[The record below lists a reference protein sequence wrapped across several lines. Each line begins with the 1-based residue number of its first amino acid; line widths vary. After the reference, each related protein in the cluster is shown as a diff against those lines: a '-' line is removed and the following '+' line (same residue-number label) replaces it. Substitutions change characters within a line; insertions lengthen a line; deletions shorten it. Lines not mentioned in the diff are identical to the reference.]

1 MTKTDLNE
9 LIIQNNPFSAQVAT
23 EFGVWSDDRID
34 VSSIHQ
40 TAFAS
45 IVDLIERVENE
56 VVNSKG
62 VSSTDLTIGGI
73 ALLGERGVGKTQLL
87 GRLRQHFSKQ
97 NNAFFVYMAQY
108 EALDQIKSE
117 FLSTL
122 VYSLKRECRPGVTQ
136 WQEIAASIVFDA
148 KGDQPFTVERL
159 VKIFPEILQKNPKT
173 ITNWTN
179 YIAKQL
185 PEINNVYLIRA
196 ILWTLHPQASPYA
209 TMWLAGQELDQSIA
223 NRLNLPP
230 TNQSSSFAYTLDL
243 LNLITRYKTVVI
255 CFDELDNLG
264 LIDPGSG
271 LTLAQTIT
279 SFAKELLNS
288 AKRIVVIVSIISD
301 IWKDQVRLAD
311 RRQETGTIERFNLE
325 IELRGFGVEETLS
338 LVGKRLDEFYK
349 SNQVLP
355 PNPFY
360 PFDEKELRQV
370 FASERSTARQILKWC
385 ETKWDL
391 IAQNLK
397 TTVTSQD
404 QGETKDKN
412 GENVG
417 NSGRRDTR
425 VTTYLKQEEANIANN
440 IDALVDGEKGER
452 SVIDALRLAFNWL
465 KGKDVGELRVFD
477 VEEENDKQFSELIPF
492 KVKVRKSSFKTGP
505 FTYIAVTVLQ
515 RKGNTLTAI
524 LNKLKEYKPKQTRL
538 CLIRSDVIT
547 GKVALDHVKTI
558 LMNGGEW
565 IELANDHI
573 LPLLALKFLVDQKE
587 RYDLTEDQI
596 KDAIDREGILTRN
609 ALIDEILSKP
619 ENDIPNDATVCDI
632 LKLRT
637 TLKPL
642 PISIDSTDD
651 DDRSNANA
659 LTLDT
664 SV

>member
-1 MTKTDLNE
+1 
-9 LIIQNNPFSAQVAT
+9 
-23 EFGVWSDDRID
+23 
-34 VSSIHQ
+34 
-40 TAFAS
+40 
-45 IVDLIERVENE
+45 
-56 VVNSKG
+56 
-62 VSSTDLTIGGI
+62 
-73 ALLGERGVGKTQLL
+73 
-87 GRLRQHFSKQ
+87 
-97 NNAFFVYMAQY
+97 
-108 EALDQIKSE
+108 
-117 FLSTL
+117 
-122 VYSLKRECRPGVTQ
+122 
-136 WQEIAASIVFDA
+136 
-148 KGDQPFTVERL
+148 
-159 VKIFPEILQKNPKT
+159 
-173 ITNWTN
+173 
-179 YIAKQL
+179 
-185 PEINNVYLIRA
+185 
-196 ILWTLHPQASPYA
+196 
-209 TMWLAGQELDQSIA
+209 MWLAGKELDQDIA
-223 NRLNLPP
+223 KRLNLPP
-230 TNQSSSFAYTLDL
+230 TNQSGAFAYTLDL

-255 CFDELDNLG
+255 CFDELDNPG
-264 LIDPGSG
+264 LIATSSG
-271 LTLAQTIT
+271 YTLAQIVSVFT
-279 SFAKELLNS
+279 KELLNHT
-288 AKRIVVIVSIISD
+288 KRVVVVLSLITDVWSREITAIHTGDLFSG
-301 IWKDQVRLAD
+301 VVD
-311 RRQETGTIERFNLE
+311 RFKLE
-325 IELRGFGVEETLS
+325 IRLEGFGVEETLS
-338 LVGKRLDEFYK
+338 LIAKRLDEFYK
-349 SNQVLP
+349 ANQVEP

-360 PFDEKELRQV
+360 PFSEQEIREV
-370 FASERSTARQILKWC
+370 FAKERPTARKILQWC

-391 IAQNLK
+391 IAQ
-397 TTVTSQD
+397 SII
-404 QGETKDKN
+404 
-412 GENVG
+412 NVG

-477 VEEENDKQFSELIPF
+477 VEEENDKQFSNLIPF
-492 KVKVRKSSFKTGP
+492 KVRVRKSSFKTGP

-524 LNKLKEYKPKQTRL
+524 LKKLREYNPKQTRL

-547 GKVALDHVKTI
+547 GKMALDHVKTI

-619 ENDIPNDATVCDI
+619 ENDIPNDATVSDI